1 MNLKLVKWYDIGLP
15 GLNGLPGEMGFQGE
29 PGAAGPRGEP
39 GVQGPSGNCSL
50 AACSIAASSIRVA
63 GEPGP
68 PGPPGLKGESG
79 SPGPQGICPSCPQ
92 QQPLTPCQLA
102 SHNHGAQQPPQQH
115 YPFNVVN
122 QYGSLPSLSA
132 LPTGYSVLDPSN
144 KRRPAGITSNQPIN
158 NGLIANLQASVAHTS
173 DQKLQK

>member
-1 MNLKLVKWYDIGLP
+1 
-15 GLNGLPGEMGFQGE
+15 MGFQGE
-29 PGAAGPRGEP
+29 PGPAGPRGEP

-50 AACSIAASSIRVA
+50 AACSIAATSIRA

-102 SHNHGAQQPPQQH
+102 SHNHVVQQPQKQH
-115 YPFNVVN
+115 YPFNIVN
-122 QYGSLPSLSA
+122 QYGTLPSLSA
-132 LPTGYSVLDPSN
+132 LPSGYSVLDPSS
-144 KRRPAGITSNQPIN
+144 RRSAAGIINPPIN
-158 NGLIANLQASVAHTS
+158 NGLVGNVQGLVPTT
-173 DQKLQK
+173 DQKSQK